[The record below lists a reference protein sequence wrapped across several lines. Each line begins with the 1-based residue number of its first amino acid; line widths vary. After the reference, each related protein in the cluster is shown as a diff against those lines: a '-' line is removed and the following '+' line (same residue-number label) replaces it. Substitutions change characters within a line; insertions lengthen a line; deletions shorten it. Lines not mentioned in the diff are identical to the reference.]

1 MIRVCH
7 IASGDLWAGAEVMT
21 FNLLRGLMRFE
32 DMDLSAIV
40 LNEGRLAKEIR
51 GLGIHVHIVDERKK
65 SFLEICGKVRKL
77 MVVNTPDIIH
87 SHRYKENIL
96 AYLVSRTRR
105 ETKLITTQHGMQEI
119 QRNGNSLKQ
128 SLVTKM
134 NLLIM
139 SRCFKK
145 VIAVSEEMRKTFVED
160 LGFSRDRVIV
170 IHNGVEVP
178 LEMPV
183 TAGKKFFVLGS
194 AGRLVPIKDYPL
206 MVEIAK
212 EVSRETDRILFEL
225 AGEGPEMEKILR
237 LVKRYGLEKS
247 FLLRGFENNLSSF
260 YSGIDLYLNTSI
272 HEGIPMSVL
281 EAMAHGIPVIAPK
294 VGGITEIIDDGVNGC
309 LVEGRNAKDFAKR
322 CVSLYENDML
332 RKQMGSAARKKIINE
347 FSMEKMVREYYNLY
361 MGLCS

>member
-77 MVVNTPDIIH
+77 MAVNTPDIIH

-139 SRCFKK
+139 
-145 VIAVSEEMRKTFVED
+145 
-160 LGFSRDRVIV
+160 
-170 IHNGVEVP
+170 
-178 LEMPV
+178 
-183 TAGKKFFVLGS
+183 
-194 AGRLVPIKDYPL
+194 
-206 MVEIAK
+206 
-212 EVSRETDRILFEL
+212 
-225 AGEGPEMEKILR
+225 
-237 LVKRYGLEKS
+237 
-247 FLLRGFENNLSSF
+247 
-260 YSGIDLYLNTSI
+260 
-272 HEGIPMSVL
+272 
-281 EAMAHGIPVIAPK
+281 
-294 VGGITEIIDDGVNGC
+294 
-309 LVEGRNAKDFAKR
+309 
-322 CVSLYENDML
+322 
-332 RKQMGSAARKKIINE
+332 
-347 FSMEKMVREYYNLY
+347 
-361 MGLCS
+361 

>member
-1 MIRVCH
+1 
-7 IASGDLWAGAEVMT
+7 
-21 FNLLRGLMRFE
+21 
-32 DMDLSAIV
+32 
-40 LNEGRLAKEIR
+40 
-51 GLGIHVHIVDERKK
+51 
-65 SFLEICGKVRKL
+65 
-77 MVVNTPDIIH
+77 
-87 SHRYKENIL
+87 
-96 AYLVSRTRR
+96 
-105 ETKLITTQHGMQEI
+105 
-119 QRNGNSLKQ
+119 
-128 SLVTKM
+128 
-134 NLLIM
+134 
-139 SRCFKK
+139 
-145 VIAVSEEMRKTFVED
+145 MRKTFVED

-294 VGGITEIIDDGVNGC
+294 VGGLTEIIDDGVNGY
-309 LVEGRNAKDFAKR
+309 LVEGRKVNVFAEK
-322 CVSLYENDML
+322 CISLYTNDTL
-332 RKQMGSAARKKIINE
+332 RKEMGSAARKKIINE

-361 MGLCS
+361 MGHCS